1 MNIHRTS
8 IKSTIHKK
16 GNKGGG
22 EALRNNMS
30 RKRMRGGN
38 MRGGGPS
45 SAISHLAT
53 DIFMDGGAKGNV
65 RQKQNFAVFKE
76 FAIKTLNG
84 IDSSVTRFVDTNEVI
99 RPKESVVRDLFTRI
113 TELVRMNIHPSK
125 ALIRSVII
133 QDINSSSRRI
143 YTEFMETFLSFDADP
158 DETNTTTKGTIYG
171 NKALSYDKVQ
181 KLKNRLRP
189 ALEENINAFMK
200 QFIATIESN
209 ARKNSRMV
217 SGPQDFVGAQRVAA
231 KSILEYTNKYKQNPA
246 LMLGRFVTNLK
257 LSISMHPSVSIDFH
271 VHDNPYIIKNNIAR
285 FSRKYFPEMITDFV
299 GLAER
304 LSNPPDGL
312 DETSADSDKEDPETG
327 DDLLRQN
334 NRLFSQFINISNEL
348 KPFLQKKKEKQQD
361 ADIFKSTTGPDGS
374 PDQEDFRDSIM
385 KGVRRITTSTI
396 IRGLQEIMK
405 MTGEGSLPFTGA
417 NIKKSLNTM
426 QSKLTALKTSVNDP
440 QTMEY
445 LTKTA
450 ELCSEI
456 TDIITDEFKG
466 PIAEGA
472 DKMLEIGFEASA
484 KLMGKL
490 SKFSLNMIKLV
501 PVFGDIF
508 IIAENS
514 LAAISAGVS
523 AVRGALGIADQGV
536 KTAKNIGTTLN
547 NPKIQDKF
555 NNFKEFYSNFI
566 SALSIDDV
574 QGSMAKTVD
583 VVANA
588 IDPPVPTPIPK

>member
-1 MNIHRTS
+1 
-8 IKSTIHKK
+8 
-16 GNKGGG
+16 
-22 EALRNNMS
+22 
-30 RKRMRGGN
+30 
-38 MRGGGPS
+38 
-45 SAISHLAT
+45 
-53 DIFMDGGAKGNV
+53 
-65 RQKQNFAVFKE
+65 
-76 FAIKTLNG
+76 
-84 IDSSVTRFVDTNEVI
+84 
-99 RPKESVVRDLFTRI
+99 
-113 TELVRMNIHPSK
+113 
-125 ALIRSVII
+125 
-133 QDINSSSRRI
+133 
-143 YTEFMETFLSFDADP
+143 
-158 DETNTTTKGTIYG
+158 
-171 NKALSYDKVQ
+171 
-181 KLKNRLRP
+181 
-189 ALEENINAFMK
+189 
-200 QFIATIESN
+200 
-209 ARKNSRMV
+209 
-217 SGPQDFVGAQRVAA
+217 
-231 KSILEYTNKYKQNPA
+231 
-246 LMLGRFVTNLK
+246 MLGRFVTNLK

-304 LSNPPDGL
+304 LSNPPDGV

-445 LTKTA
+445 LAKTA

-555 NNFKEFYSNFI
+555 NNFKEFYSSFI